1 MSDAQTLAATDPWQ
15 FQWWS
20 LGLVGARPTEQKK
33 GADKGIDGRLYFHD
47 EAGAQTKQII
57 LSVKAG
63 HTSAPH
69 VRDLRGV
76 VEREGAAIGVLI
88 TMQEPTSH
96 MRTEAAAA
104 GFYDS
109 PWGGSYPR
117 IQILTVAQLLAGERI
132 DYLNVEGMDR
142 TFKKAPKAQPKGAA
156 HPELP
161 LGE

>member
-1 MSDAQTLAATDPWQ
+1 
-15 FQWWS
+15 

-88 TMQEPTSH
+88 TMQESTSH
-96 MRTEAAAA
+96 MR
-104 GFYDS
+104 FYDS

-132 DYLNVEGMDR
+132 DYPNVEGMDR
-142 TFKKAPKAQPKGAA
+142 TFKKAPKARRKGAA

>member
-1 MSDAQTLAATDPWQ
+1 M
-15 FQWWS
+15 
-20 LGLVGARPTEQKK
+20 
-33 GADKGIDGRLYFHD
+33 
-47 EAGAQTKQII
+47 
-57 LSVKAG
+57 
-63 HTSAPH
+63 
-69 VRDLRGV
+69 RDLRGV

-88 TMQEPTSH
+88 TMQESSSH

-132 DYLNVEGMDR
+132 DYPNVEGMDR
-142 TFKKAPKAQPKGAA
+142 TFKKAPKAQRKGAA

>member
-1 MSDAQTLAATDPWQ
+1 
-15 FQWWS
+15 
-20 LGLVGARPTEQKK
+20 VGAW
-33 GADKGIDGRLYFHD
+33 LYFHD
-47 EAGAQTKQII
+47 EAGAETKQII

-63 HTSAPH
+63 KTSSPH

-96 MRTEAAAA
+96 MRQEAAEA

-117 IQILTVAQLLAGERI
+117 LQILTVGQLLAGEGI
-132 DYLNVEGMDR
+132 KYPNVEGMDR
-142 TFKKAPKAQPKGAA
+142 TFKKAPRAAKPQDA

-161 LGE
+161 LDV